1 MRVAALDLGTNTF
14 LLLIAEVESGVVTKV
29 LHDEVRVVRLGQGVN
44 LSRRLHPDALARA
57 EECFSDFAKVIS
69 RYEVA
74 KVQACATSAARDVSN
89 QAEFIALGLRY
100 GIPIEIISGER
111 EADYT
116 FQGTIESRST
126 ADKESPSLI
135 IDIGG
140 GSTEFILG
148 DSSGIRFRKS
158 LDIGSVRLTE
168 MFITEHPVP
177 TRQMQDMVAY
187 CQKCLSE
194 ARLLFPV
201 LSVDKMIAVA
211 GTPTTLATLDQGLP
225 FESDRVHGYVLSIGR
240 VRSWVQKLAAMTIEE
255 RQGLAGM
262 EPKRADVLVAGA
274 TILMLAA
281 QTFGVREYQVSVR
294 GLRYGLAIALEGR
307 GDV

>member
-1 MRVAALDLGTNTF
+1 
-14 LLLIAEVESGVVTKV
+14 
-29 LHDEVRVVRLGQGVN
+29 
-44 LSRRLHPDALARA
+44 
-57 EECFSDFAKVIS
+57 
-69 RYEVA
+69 
-74 KVQACATSAARDVSN
+74 
-89 QAEFIALGLRY
+89 
-100 GIPIEIISGER
+100 
-111 EADYT
+111 
-116 FQGTIESRST
+116 
-126 ADKESPSLI
+126 
-135 IDIGG
+135 
-140 GSTEFILG
+140 
-148 DSSGIRFRKS
+148 
-158 LDIGSVRLTE
+158 

-194 ARLLFPV
+194 ARLLFPG

-255 RQGLAGM
+255 RQVLAGM